1 MGIPRIR
8 RMGIPHVTNMQN
20 LCLLACI
27 VCASMMQAH
36 AGGPLTIS
44 FSSGDS
50 TIGVYY
56 IGNETALSAG
66 DISAQKVD
74 MEILAGVLGPN
85 KQMMHTSYFDHA
97 FVVRSS
103 NMHFRAKVA
112 VYKNTDEAQKYP
124 YTIQFKNLMLEDPPQ
139 HMELKHS
146 TSGYIWVP
154 PGQRIS
160 HRTDVNHD
168 FTLRDMDRKP
178 VLTVRLNRSPERD
191 DF

>member
-1 MGIPRIR
+1 MGIPR
-8 RMGIPHVTNMQN
+8 HTNMQN

-74 MEILAGVLGPN
+74 MEILAGELGPN

-124 YTIQFKNLMLEDPPQ
+124 YTCSFALACCKFSINSPSADLSFSVKACTVSIINCSCSKTFFSFSVASDATTSLFK
-139 HMELKHS
+139 
-146 TSGYIWVP
+146 
-154 PGQRIS
+154 
-160 HRTDVNHD
+160 
-168 FTLRDMDRKP
+168 
-178 VLTVRLNRSPERD
+178 
-191 DF
+191 